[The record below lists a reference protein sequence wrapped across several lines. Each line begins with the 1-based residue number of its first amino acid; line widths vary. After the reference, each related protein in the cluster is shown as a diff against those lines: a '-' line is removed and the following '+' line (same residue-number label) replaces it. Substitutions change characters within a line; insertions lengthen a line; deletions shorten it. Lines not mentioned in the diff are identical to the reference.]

1 MIVNSKWKYAHH
13 LYNPI
18 FILCIYTGIC
28 SGKFLA
34 CFGGGGV
41 RDQNGCIWK
50 YEIEV
55 PDFSKHLKSFNN
67 KTIRLKGYIIPLA
80 ELGGQSE
87 FMLSSLPFSMCYFC
101 GSAGP
106 ETVIEIESKEKIKF
120 TTRQVMMQGTLVLN
134 ATDPD
139 HHMYILKS
147 AKLIQD

>member
-1 MIVNSKWKYAHH
+1 MR
-13 LYNPI
+13 
-18 FILCIYTGIC
+18 ILFTIQFLFCLWSPAVAQENFWHVLAEVGFNTKMDATGE
-28 SGKFLA
+28 
-34 CFGGGGV
+34 
-41 RDQNGCIWK
+41 

-55 PDFSKHLKSFNN
+55 PDFSKYLKSFNN
-67 KTIRLKGYIIPLA
+67 KQVKLKGYIIPLS

-120 TTRQVMMQGTLVLN
+120 TTSQVTMEGTLILN

-147 AKLIQD
+147 AKLISN

>member
-1 MIVNSKWKYAHH
+1 MRI
-13 LYNPI
+13 I
-18 FILCIYTGIC
+18 FTIQFLFFLSTLASAQENFWNVLAEVGFETKMDA
-28 SGKFLA
+28 SG
-34 CFGGGGV
+34 
-41 RDQNGCIWK
+41 K

-55 PDFSKHLKSFNN
+55 PNFSKHLKSFNN

-106 ETVIEIESKEKIKF
+106 ETVIEIEMKEKIKF
-120 TTRQVMMQGTLVLN
+120 TTRQVLMEGTLVLN
-134 ATDPD
+134 SSDPD
-139 HHMYILKS
+139 HHMYVLKS

>member
-1 MIVNSKWKYAHH
+1 MRI
-13 LYNPI
+13 I
-18 FILCIYTGIC
+18 FTIQFLFFVSTLAFAQENFWHVLAEVGFETKMDT
-28 SGKFLA
+28 SG
-34 CFGGGGV
+34 
-41 RDQNGCIWK
+41 K
-50 YEIEV
+50 YEIEI
-55 PDFSKHLKSFNN
+55 PNFSKYLKSFNN
-67 KTIRLKGYIIPLA
+67 KKVKLKGYIIPLS

-120 TTRQVMMQGTLVLN
+120 TTRQVMMEGTLVLN